1 MTEQEIK
8 DIVTRQ
14 RKYFYTGATLPVNT
28 RLAALQKLYN
38 AISGHE
44 TEIHDALKK
53 DLGKS
58 GFESYNVRNRPGAG
72 RDQLYA
78 EAYETF
84 CRRKNSPDTSGHS
97 STPGAIRSRRR
108 MG

>member
-58 GFESYNVRNRPGAG
+58 GYVRNRPGPG

-84 CRRKNSPDTSGHS
+84 CRRKNSPDTACAV
-97 STPGAIRSRRR
+97 PFPEL
-108 MG
+108 

>member
-14 RKYFYTGATLPVNT
+14 RKYFYTGATLPVST
-28 RLAALQKLYN
+28 RLTALQKLYN
-38 AISGHE
+38 AISEHE

-58 GFESYNVRNRPGAG
+58 GFESYMC
-72 RDQLYA
+72 
-78 EAYETF
+78 ET
-84 CRRKNSPDTSGHS
+84 KESGHRWRS
-97 STPGAIRSRRR
+97 FIPGAIRSRRR

>member
-44 TEIHDALKK
+44 K
-53 DLGKS
+53 
-58 GFESYNVRNRPGAG
+58 
-72 RDQLYA
+72 
-78 EAYETF
+78 
-84 CRRKNSPDTSGHS
+84 
-97 STPGAIRSRRR
+97 RSWEKRI
-108 MG
+108 